1 MRISRPRRDFEQD
14 GINFID
20 KEATENSTP
29 MQGQSKINYLPKPK
43 KVLDIGL

>member
-14 GINFID
+14 GFNFID

-29 MQGQSKINYLPKPK
+29 L
-43 KVLDIGL
+43 